1 MSVLLIF
8 IYQLARAT
16 LRFKEIA
23 MSAPIHVTYLFDPL
37 CGWCYGA
44 AALLEQLVARP
55 DFAVELA
62 PTGLFAG
69 EGARPMDDGFAA
81 YAWTNDQRISRL
93 SGQPFSEAYRRDV
106 LGDRTRLF
114 DSGPATLALT
124 AVALT
129 APDREFAALKAFQLV
144 RYVEGRD
151 STDMSVLSDVLRAM
165 NLPEV
170 AARLATPD
178 TALIV
183 AYRARLEAAR
193 AEMRRFGA
201 NGVPALIVG
210 TGHDRRLVQ
219 ASALF
224 GSLDVLVDG
233 LKAA

>member
-1 MSVLLIF
+1 MYVLLIF
-8 IYQLARAT
+8 FDQFARAT

-23 MSAPIHVTYLFDPL
+23 MAAPIHVTYLFDPL

-44 AALLEQLVARP
+44 STLLEQLVARP
-55 DFAVELA
+55 DFDVELA

-69 EGARPMDDGFAA
+69 DCARPMDDGFAD

-93 SGQPFSEAYRRDV
+93 SGQPFSEAYRRNV
-106 LGDRTRLF
+106 LGDRSRLF

-124 AVALT
+124 AVALA
-129 APDREFAALKAFQLV
+129 APDRAFEALKAIQVV

-165 NLPEV
+165 NLPDV
-170 AARLATPD
+170 VARLATPD
-178 TALIV
+178 AALIV
-183 AYRARLEAAR
+183 AYRARLEAGR

-201 NGVPALIVG
+201 NGVPALIIG
-210 TGHDRRLVQ
+210 TGNDRRLMQ

>member
-1 MSVLLIF
+1 
-8 IYQLARAT
+8 
-16 LRFKEIA
+16 
-23 MSAPIHVTYLFDPL
+23 
-37 CGWCYGA
+37 
-44 AALLEQLVARP
+44 
-55 DFAVELA
+55 
-62 PTGLFAG
+62 
-69 EGARPMDDGFAA
+69 MDDGFAA
-81 YAWTNDQRISRL
+81 YAWSNDQRISRL

-151 STDMSVLSDVLRAM
+151 STDISVLSDVLRAM

-170 AARLATPD
+170 AARLASPD
-178 TALIV
+178 AALIA

-201 NGVPALIVG
+201 SGVPALIVG
-210 TGHDRRLVQ
+210 AGDDRRLVQ

-224 GSLDVLVDG
+224 GSLNVLIDG